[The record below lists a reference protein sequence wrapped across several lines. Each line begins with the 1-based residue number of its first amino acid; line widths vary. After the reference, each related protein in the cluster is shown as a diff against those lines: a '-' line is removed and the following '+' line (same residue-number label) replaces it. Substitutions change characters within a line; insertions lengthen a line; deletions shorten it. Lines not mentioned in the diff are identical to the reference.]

1 MHIRHELRPD
11 HLLVV
16 AGGEFD
22 APVARKGLGEAL
34 RVCQAN
40 GLARI
45 FVDGRG
51 ITTPVSIADRY
62 DLATM
67 LAEHG
72 RGRVRMA
79 ILVSTENMFTKTL
92 EDTATNRGAYVRTT
106 DSLQEAMEYLGLAVA
121 SP

>member
-1 MHIRHELRPD
+1 MQIRHELRPD

-22 APVARKGLGEAL
+22 SQVARAGLGEAL
-34 RVCQAN
+34 RVCQASH
-40 GLARI
+40 LTRI

-62 DLATM
+62 DLATL

-72 RGRVRMA
+72 GGRVRMA
-79 ILVSTENMFTKTL
+79 ILVSPENMFTKTL
-92 EDTATNRGAYVRTT
+92 EDTAINRGAYVRTT
-106 DSLQEAMEYLGLAVA
+106 DSIEEAREYLGLATA
-121 SP
+121 AP

>member
-1 MHIRHELRPD
+1 MHIRHELRPG

-22 APVARKGLGEAL
+22 QQVARKGLGEAL

-40 GLARI
+40 ALTRI

-62 DLATM
+62 DLATL

-72 RGRVRMA
+72 RGRLRMA
-79 ILVSTENMFTKTL
+79 ILVSPENMFTKTL

-106 DSLQEAMEYLGLAVA
+106 DSLDEAMEYLGLAGA
-121 SP
+121 P